1 MGIKLNKHNF
11 LKNPNEIEKE
21 IEKERSDNNHLTDDC
36 MEYIALW
43 IIDEVEEY
51 GGTTVFDLGCESTKT
66 PLKSLNDYTEETLQK
81 AIKMALEAYQ
91 GGAR

>member
-1 MGIKLNKHNF
+1 MGFKFNKNNL
-11 LKNPNEIEKE
+11 LKNPNQ

>member
-51 GGTTVFDLGCESTKT
+51 GGTTVYELGCESTKT

>member
-1 MGIKLNKHNF
+1 MKFNKGNF
-11 LKNPNEIEKE
+11 LKNTKE
-21 IEKERSDNNHLTDDC
+21 IMKERSDNNALTEDC

-43 IIDEVEEY
+43 IIDEVDEY
-51 GGTTVFDLGCESTKT
+51 GGTTVFDLGADSTKT
-66 PLKSLNDYTEETLQK
+66 PLKSLDDYTPETLQK

>member
-1 MGIKLNKHNF
+1 MGFKFKKSNF

-21 IEKERSDNNHLTDDC
+21 RSDNNNLTDDC

-51 GGTTVFDLGCESTKT
+51 GGTTVFDLGCEPTKT
-66 PLKSLNDYTEETLQK
+66 PLKSLDDYTPETLQK
-81 AIKMALEAYQ
+81 AIRMALEAYQ